1 MIEFRQLKTEEALMK
16 FIEIVSK
23 AYVSL
28 RIDTIEDKKKT
39 LENLIDSLNTDDI
52 TELIGAYKGD
62 EMVGGM
68 RFDDYNMR
76 LMTQDISI
84 GGLGFVAV
92 DFLHKKQGIAKA
104 IVTEF
109 IEHYDLMGCSLV
121 ALYPFRPDFYKK
133 MGFGYGTNMIQYR
146 FDPAAFRKS
155 KGDECLKYLS
165 KDDIPQM
172 RDTYGKMRESCNGL
186 FERTIADYNRFFAHK
201 EYRMIGYIENGL
213 MLGYII
219 YESILNEPTRI
230 TGNDMKII
238 EFVYENA
245 QVVNTFS
252 GFFNR
257 QKDQVGR
264 IIFPTQDESI
274 QYLVNNPSS
283 DNINMFFPIFHETGV
298 CGTGIMYRVI
308 NVKRLFEQMKKH
320 NFNNENI
327 RLSILIEDDFY
338 SKNNGETIVEFI
350 KGMPTI
356 VNEGCDVQLR
366 MGIDDFSSMFT
377 CAVNLKSLVRMGCAE
392 LSNNDYLNRLDRLFS
407 TSEKPICM
415 TRF

>member
-1 MIEFRQLKTEEALMK
+1 MIEFKQLKNDEELMK
-16 FIEIVSK
+16 FIEIISN
-23 AYVSL
+23 AYVGL

-39 LENLIDSLNTDDI
+39 LENLVDTLNTDDI
-52 TELIGAYKGD
+52 TQLIGAYKGD

-68 RFDDYNMR
+68 RFDDFKMR
-76 LMTQDISI
+76 LLTQDISI

-92 DFLHKKQGIAKA
+92 DFLHKKQGVAKA

-109 IEHYDLMGCSLV
+109 IEYYDSVGYPLV

-133 MGFGYGTNMIQYR
+133 MGFGFGTNMTQYR

-155 KGDECLKYLS
+155 TGDEFLKYLS
-165 KDDIPQM
+165 EDDIPQM
-172 RDTYGKMRESCNGL
+172 RAIYEKMRESRNGL
-186 FERTIADYNRFFAHK
+186 FEKTIADYNRFFAHK
-201 EYRMIGYIENGL
+201 EYKMIGYIENST
-213 MLGYII
+213 MRGYII
-219 YESILNEPTRI
+219 YESILNKPTRI

-245 QVVNTFS
+245 EVVNVFS

-274 QYLVNNPSS
+274 QYLVNNPST

-298 CGTGIMYRVI
+298 RGTGIMYRVI
-308 NVKRLFEQMKKH
+308 NVKRLFEQMKNH

-327 RLSILIEDDFY
+327 TLSILIEDDFY
-338 SKNNGETIVEFI
+338 PENNGETIVKFTDGRPDI
-350 KGMPTI
+350 AK
-356 VNEGCDVQLR
+356 EGWDVQLSMR
-366 MGIDDFSSMFT
+366 IDDFSSMFT
-377 CAVNLKSLVRMGCAE
+377 CSVNLKSLVRMGCAE
-392 LSNNDYLNRLDRLFS
+392 LSDNDYLNRLDRLFS